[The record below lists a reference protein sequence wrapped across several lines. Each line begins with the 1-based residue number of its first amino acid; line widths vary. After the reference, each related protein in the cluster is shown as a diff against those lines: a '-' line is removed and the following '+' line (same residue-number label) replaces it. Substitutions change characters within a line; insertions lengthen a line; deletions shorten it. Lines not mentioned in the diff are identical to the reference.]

1 MSTSYTPYY
10 PNGWINEETQA
21 ATPICAEALNNIENG
36 ISANA
41 EAIAELEEGGGGGG
55 SGPSPY
61 TSTPAALG
69 TASPGS
75 SALYS
80 RGDHVHPLPAVATAS
95 AAGLMS
101 AQDKGR
107 LDDLYADYSSA
118 LAALG

>member
-1 MSTSYTPYY
+1 MGIQANQLPRVTTVPATADVILIDPST
-10 PNGWINEETQA
+10 NE
-21 ATPICAEALNNIENG
+21 G
-36 ISANA
+36 SVANA
-41 EAIAELEEGGGGGG
+41 GLIGGGGG

-61 TSTPAALG
+61 TSAPAALG
-69 TASPGS
+69 TASPGTS
-75 SALYS
+75 NKYA
-80 RGDHVHPLPAVATAS
+80 RGDHVQPLPAVATTS

>member
-1 MSTSYTPYY
+1 MRV
-10 PNGWINEETQA
+10 E
-21 ATPICAEALNNIENG
+21 LM
-36 ISANA
+36 ANKTMHHVVIGGDTYEIVDQYA
-41 EAIAELEEGGGGGG
+41 REHGGGGG

-61 TSTPAALG
+61 TSAPAALG

-80 RGDHVHPLPAVATAS
+80 RGDHVHPLPAAATTS

>member
-10 PNGWINEETQA
+10 PNGWVNEETQTT
-21 ATPICAEALNNIENG
+21 TPICAEALNNIETG

-41 EAIAELEEGGGGGG
+41 EAIAALEGGGGGG

-61 TSTPAALG
+61 TSNPAALG
-69 TASPGS
+69 SASPGS
-75 SALYS
+75 SAQYS
-80 RGDHVHPLPAVATAS
+80 RGDHVHPLPAAATTS

-118 LAALG
+118 LTALG

>member
-1 MSTSYTPYY
+1 MSIQANQLPRVTTVPATADVILIDPST
-10 PNGWINEETQA
+10 NE
-21 ATPICAEALNNIENG
+21 G
-36 ISANA
+36 SVANA
-41 EAIAELEEGGGGGG
+41 GLLGGGG

-69 TASPGS
+69 TASPGTS
-75 SALYS
+75 NKYA
-80 RGDHVHPLPAVATAS
+80 RGDHVHPLPAVATTS